1 MKVIQCQNQKQKPKS
16 CDAFVG
22 RREMSSPAE
31 APTWGRALEQSCPV
45 LRMRRGSQEV
55 GAIWPLGCTFAHRA
69 QKSRNLT
76 FTPPTGGPQIH
87 GRSSLSREKNL
98 QISNLFVTLSDCV
111 SPKEEDLPI
120 TQALFSSEK

>member
-87 GRSSLSREKNL
+87 GRR
-98 QISNLFVTLSDCV
+98 QV
-111 SPKEEDLPI
+111 SQLGPYLVPE
-120 TQALFSSEK
+120 SEKFSVPYHFRLFMTNIIQS